1 MRLATWN
8 LARPRPGSV
17 RASRLLTHVALVDAD
32 VWVLTE
38 THLAVSPGP
47 SFRLAACSTAAPD
60 TVSFTLKGVDA
71 EGKKGVDAEGKP
83 VRAEITSQYDG
94 KDYPVTGSAGTDTIS
109 VKRIDDFTV
118 DSVEKKDGKIVLT
131 NHRVISEDG
140 RVMTFTAKGTN
151 AKGQTLNN

>member
-71 EGKKGVDAEGKP
+71 EGKP
-83 VRAEITSQYDG
+83 VRAEITSKYDG
-94 KDYPVTGSAGTDTIS
+94 KDYPVTGSEAPIQ
-109 VKRIDDFTV
+109 FP
-118 DSVEKKDGKIVLT
+118 
-131 NHRVISEDG
+131 
-140 RVMTFTAKGTN
+140 
-151 AKGQTLNN
+151 